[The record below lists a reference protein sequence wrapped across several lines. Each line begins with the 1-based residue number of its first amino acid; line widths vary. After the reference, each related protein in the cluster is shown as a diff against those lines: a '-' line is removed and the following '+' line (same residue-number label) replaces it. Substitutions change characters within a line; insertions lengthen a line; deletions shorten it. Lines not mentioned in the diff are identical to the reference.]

1 MTLDQLKV
9 FVAVA
14 ERQHVTQAARDLNL
28 AQSAASHA
36 IWALEEQFQ
45 VKLFDRV
52 GRHIELT
59 AAGRLLLDEA
69 RDILARAATA
79 RLKMAELGDMQRG
92 TLHVHAS
99 QTVASY
105 WLPRHLMAYRER
117 YPLVAVQMAIGNTD
131 AVARALNEGKT
142 ELGFIEGTIE
152 HPAIIVHQ
160 VARDQLV
167 LVVAADHPWAER
179 HDITAAEFPET
190 EWVIRDVGSGTRAQ
204 FEAALEAN
212 GLHLDDLTVTLEL
225 PSNEAV
231 RAAVEGGS
239 AAAIISASAAAS
251 GIEAGLLAHVPFALP
266 ERSFQVARHKERSLS
281 RCAEAML
288 MLLNIV
294 SDPKACVLK
303 RNSSSRGAR
312 K

>member
-14 ERQHVTQAARDLNL
+14 ERQHVTQAARALNL
-28 AQSAASHA
+28 AQSAASQA
-36 IWALEEQFQ
+36 ISALEAEFK

-52 GRHIELT
+52 GRRIELT

-69 RDILARAATA
+69 RGILARAATA
-79 RLKMAELGDMQRG
+79 CLKMTELGELQQG

-99 QTVASY
+99 QTIASY
-105 WLPRHLMAYRER
+105 WLPSRLMTYRQR
-117 YPLVAVQMAIGNTD
+117 YPLVGVQMAIGNTD
-131 AVARALNEGKT
+131 NVARALNDGTT

-152 HPAIIVHQ
+152 HPAIVAHQ

-167 LVVAADHPWAER
+167 LVVSTDHPWAKR
-179 HDITAAEFPET
+179 RDITAADFREI
-190 EWVIRDVGSGTRAQ
+190 EWVIREVGSGTRAA

-212 GLHLDDLTVTLEL
+212 GLHLCDLAVALEL

-239 AAAIISASAAAS
+239 AATVISASVAAP

-281 RCAEAML
+281 RSAEAML
-288 MLLNIV
+288 ALLNIV
-294 SDPKACVLK
+294 
-303 RNSSSRGAR
+303 
-312 K
+312 